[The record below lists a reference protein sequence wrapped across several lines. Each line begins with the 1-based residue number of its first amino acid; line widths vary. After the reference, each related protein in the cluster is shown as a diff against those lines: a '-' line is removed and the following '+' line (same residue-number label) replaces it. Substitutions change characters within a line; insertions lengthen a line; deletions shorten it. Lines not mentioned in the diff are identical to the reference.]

1 MKLPRRT
8 QRAYPEFNLPMI
20 NIVFLLLL
28 FFMLAGSV
36 EPTDFV
42 SVAPPVS
49 TSGEREDNGLAEIV
63 MDGEGS
69 LYLREEKFDI
79 GQLRAAIAGQLSGN
93 PETRIRFKVDGG
105 APTAQVIRVL
115 EQLRLAGVEELVL
128 LTLETGQ

>member
-1 MKLPRRT
+1 
-8 QRAYPEFNLPMI
+8 MI

-36 EPTDFV
+36 EPKDIVT
-42 SVAPPVS
+42 VAPPVS
-49 TSGEREDNGLAEIV
+49 TSGEREDNGLAEIL

-69 LYLREEKFDI
+69 LYLREVAVGIAE
-79 GQLRAAIAGQLSGN
+79 LREAIAGQLTDN

-105 APTAQVIRVL
+105 AATVQVIRVL
-115 EQLRLAGVEELVL
+115 EQLRLAGAEELVL